1 MKKCMCWCF
10 INYACVYSGGI
21 WSTTFFS
28 SLGGLMKLC
37 VIPRPLFETI
47 IRLLYS
53 AAKEILFENSV
64 EFVYLQLNKL
74 TFLLPSVDSFPSCT
88 GYVCNTMPF
97 FYTEN
102 WEDVN

>member
-1 MKKCMCWCF
+1 
-10 INYACVYSGGI
+10 
-21 WSTTFFS
+21 
-28 SLGGLMKLC
+28 MKLC

-53 AAKEILFENSV
+53 ADKKILFENSV

-102 WEDVN
+102 WEDVNWIASGDKEV